1 MNLANKPWIV
11 VKLGGSSLQ
20 DESIIRV
27 IAEDVK
33 KLSDLGYKLLL
44 IHGGGPAINEA
55 LTEKKITWEFIEG
68 QRKTTKEMMQ
78 VIETTLFGVVNRRIQ
93 KIFSSLNIPVLG
105 ISGSDLQLLRCQPL
119 SLELGQVGLV
129 ESVNFAFLEQMVERN
144 DSPIIPLVAPI
155 GVDGAGERYNINADM
170 AAMHLAV
177 SLKAKHLIYMTDQ
190 QGIWDA
196 QKNNIKEI
204 DSLGLYQLIETKIVQ
219 GGMLVKVRSVIQ
231 ALRENVQEVDII
243 QAASRGSLFSLVH
256 ENKSVGT
263 RCYRM

>member
-1 MNLANKPWIV
+1 MSSSDKPWVV

-20 DESIIRV
+20 DENIIKL
-27 IAEDVK
+27 IAEDIK
-33 KLSDLGYKLLL
+33 KLSDLDYKLLL

-68 QRKTTKEMMQ
+68 QRKTTQDMMQ
-78 VIETTLFGVVNRRIQ
+78 IIEATLFGVVNRRIQ
-93 KIFSSLNIPVLG
+93 KIFSSFQIPVLG
-105 ISGSDLQLLRCQPL
+105 ISGSDLQLLRCQAM
-119 SLELGQVGLV
+119 SAELGQVGLV
-129 ESVNFAFLEQMVERN
+129 KSVNSKYLQQIVERSE
-144 DSPIIPLVAPI
+144 DKIIPLIAPI
-155 GVDGAGERYNINADM
+155 GVDEKGERYNINADM

-177 SLKAKHLIYMTDQ
+177 SLKAKHLVYMTDQ

-204 DSLGLYQLIETKIVQ
+204 DSLGLYQLIETNVVQ

-243 QAASRGSLFSLVH
+243 QASGKGNLFSLVH
-256 ENKSVGT
+256 ENKPVGT